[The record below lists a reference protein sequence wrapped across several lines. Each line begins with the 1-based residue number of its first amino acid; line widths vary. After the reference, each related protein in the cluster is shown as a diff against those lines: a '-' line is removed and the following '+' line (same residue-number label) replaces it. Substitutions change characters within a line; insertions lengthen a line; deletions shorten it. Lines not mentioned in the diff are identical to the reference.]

1 MILAE
6 ETASKHHAKNK
17 PAVLDKTKTWTL
29 FFRKAGN
36 KMKQVGSPVPAT
48 HPNTQDLQ
56 DALVKADLQHSSQDP
71 NSMSSKKNNKT
82 NALKEE
88 EVEPLTAADGGGEA
102 GEFRKKLR
110 RKSMAIKNKSMGAGG
125 RRKSYAANMR
135 LKPVK
140 PELDGGGEQD
150 GGAAADG
157 GSAAAGG
164 STGTRSGKSSAS
176 HGRMRSFSEIPG
188 DEEEDEESEEGEE

>member
-1 MILAE
+1 
-6 ETASKHHAKNK
+6 
-17 PAVLDKTKTWTL
+17 
-29 FFRKAGN
+29 
-36 KMKQVGSPVPAT
+36 
-48 HPNTQDLQ
+48 
-56 DALVKADLQHSSQDP
+56 
-71 NSMSSKKNNKT
+71 MSSKKNNKT

-110 RKSMAIKNKSMGAGG
+110 RKSMAIKNKSMGAG

-135 LKPVK
+135 LKP
-140 PELDGGGEQD
+140 ELGGGGEQD

-157 GSAAAGG
+157 GSAAGGG

-188 DEEEDEESEEGEE
+188 DEEEDEESGEGEE

>member
-17 PAVLDKTKTWTL
+17 PAVTDKTKTWTL

-48 HPNTQDLQ
+48 HSNTQDLQ
-56 DALVKADLQHSSQDP
+56 DALIKADLQHSSQDP
-71 NSMSSKKNNKT
+71 KSMSSKKNNT
-82 NALKEE
+82 TDGPKEE

-110 RKSMAIKNKSMGAGG
+110 RKSMVIKNKSMGSG

-135 LKPVK
+135 LEPKLV
-140 PELDGGGEQD
+140 DGEQD
-150 GGAAADG
+150 GGAAAGG
-157 GSAAAGG
+157 GSAAVGG
-164 STGTRSGKSSAS
+164 GTRSGKSSAS
-176 HGRMRSFSEIPG
+176 HGRMPSFSEKPG
-188 DEEEDEESEEGEE
+188 DEEEGEEDEE